1 MSNKK
6 RKILPNIFR
15 DRVIVA
21 FIIIIQIAVL
31 VLLAVGVASY
41 SHYIAVTLNLISF
54 VISLV
59 VIMRRTNDAYKLT
72 WIYLILAFPVFGG
85 LLYLVFSIQAS
96 MRLMEPYMK
105 RIDEKTSAK
114 TSASENSA
122 SLAIADFSESRNQI
136 RYLDEYAGFPVFN
149 DTKTKYYPMG
159 EDFYPELLE
168 ALKGAEKYI
177 FLEYFIIGEGKM
189 WNSILEILEEKARSG
204 VEVRLIYDDF
214 GCIFLL
220 PKNYPERLA
229 ENGIECRAFNR
240 FRPLLTGLQN
250 NRDHRKICAID
261 GKVAFTGGINLADE
275 YINEIEKYGKWKD
288 AAVKLTGSAAWS
300 LSVIFLKMWMLT
312 SPDPESAD
320 EDISRFMPDS
330 LPDAPSAV
338 DGYVQPYCD
347 SPLDTDHVCEHVYMQ
362 MIHNAKKYLYICSPY
377 LIIDDSMVS
386 ALTLAAKSGVDVRI
400 ITPHK
405 WDKKMV
411 HITTRS
417 YYSDLIDGGVRIYE
431 YTPGFMHSKLFVSD
445 DRVASVGTANLDF
458 RSLYLHFECG
468 TMLYGCDAV
477 FEARDDFL
485 LTLNDCAEIT
495 ADDCKVNVFM
505 RFINSIMRLIAP
517 LL

>member
-6 RKILPNIFR
+6 RNILPNIFR

-21 FIIIIQIAVL
+21 FIIIVQIAVL
-31 VLLAVGVASY
+31 VMLALGAASY
-41 SHYIAVTLNLISF
+41 SHYVSVVLNLISF

-59 VIMRRTNDAYKLT
+59 IIMRRTNDAYKLT

-105 RIDEKTSAK
+105 QIDYKTSAK
-114 TSASENSA
+114 SAETERTA
-122 SLAIADFSESRNQI
+122 SLALEDLPEKQNQI
-136 RYLDEYAGFPVFN
+136 RYLSDHAGFPVYN
-149 DTKTKYYPMG
+149 DTETKYYPSG
-159 EDFYPELLE
+159 EAFYPELLE
-168 ALKGAEKYI
+168 ALRSAEKYI

-189 WNSILEILEEKARSG
+189 WRSILDILEEKAAAG
-204 VEVRLIYDDF
+204 VKVRLIYDDF

-220 PKNYPERLA
+220 PKKYPELLA
-229 ENGIECRAFNR
+229 EKGIECRAFNR

-261 GKVAFTGGINLADE
+261 GKIAFTGGINLADE

-312 SPDPESAD
+312 SPDPESAK
-320 EDISRFMPDS
+320 EDISKFMPDNLS
-330 LPDAPSAV
+330 VAQKSV

-347 SPLDTDHVCEHVYMQ
+347 SPLDTDHVCEHIYMQ
-362 MIHNAKKYLYICSPY
+362 IIHNAKKYLYICSPY
-377 LIIDDSMVS
+377 LIIDDSMMS

-417 YYSDLIDGGVRIYE
+417 YYADLIDGGVRVYE
-431 YTPGFMHSKLFVSD
+431 YTPGFMHSKVFVSD
-445 DRVASVGTANLDF
+445 DSVASVGTANLDF

-468 TMLYGCDAV
+468 AMLYASRAV
-477 FEARDDFL
+477 LEAKEDFIS
-485 LTLNDCAEIT
+485 TLDLCEEIT
-495 ADDCKVNVFM
+495 ANDCKVNVFM
-505 RFINSIMRLIAP
+505 RFVNSIMRLIAP